1 MTGENLLAQTS
12 KVEHMEHSYTAYIMS
27 SHSGVLY
34 IGSTSELANR
44 VQQHKNGEFEGF
56 TKKYKCTRLV
66 YYETYG
72 DVRAAIGRERILKGW
87 SRAKKIAL
95 IESVNPKWQDLS
107 ASWGR
112 EFLVQRQ
119 SMKEA
124 DEARRRRKVLRLPE

>member
-1 MTGENLLAQTS
+1 
-12 KVEHMEHSYTAYIMS
+12 MS

-44 VQQHKNGEFEGF
+44 VLQHKNGAFEGF
-56 TKKYKCTRLV
+56 TKKYKCIRLV

-87 SRAKKIAL
+87 TRARKIAL
-95 IESVNPKWQDLS
+95 IQSVNPRWEDLS

-112 EFLVQRQ
+112 EFLVKRQ

-124 DEARRRRKVLRLPE
+124 DEARRRRKVLRLPK